1 MASSDRTPQ
10 YRKEDNLILK
20 VCLQEL
26 ILELTRWN
34 MVEQYMIK
42 MKDIT
47 IYTTQEDYYW
57 GALTIIYFKFHQIK
71 ITVKYIKYI
80 KYTKQ
85 IKHILGVLIS
95 IEF

>member
-1 MASSDRTPQ
+1 MANSAIGPLPIISDT
-10 YRKEDNLILK
+10 YNFLN

-47 IYTTQEDYYW
+47 IYTTKEDYYW
-57 GALTIIYFKFHQIK
+57 GALTIILVSLSHSPSW
-71 ITVKYIKYI
+71 
-80 KYTKQ
+80 
-85 IKHILGVLIS
+85 G
-95 IEF
+95 